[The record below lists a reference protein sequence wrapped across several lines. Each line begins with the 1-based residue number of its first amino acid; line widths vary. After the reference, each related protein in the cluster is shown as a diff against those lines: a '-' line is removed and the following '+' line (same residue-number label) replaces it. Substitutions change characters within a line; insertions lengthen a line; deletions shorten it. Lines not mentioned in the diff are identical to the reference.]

1 MEELVKVVYARVH
14 TIALDTIVKRAL
26 VSKNP
31 ILYYGRLRKPLSII
45 KPFNDI
51 SPFKQIHVTLIHAK
65 IKESVIMAYVPAL
78 SIALGHDVKN
88 AGVKINLKILTW
100 YLNI

>member
-31 ILYYGRLRKPLSII
+31 ILYYGRFYKKPLNNI

-78 SIALGHDVKN
+78 SIVLGHDVKN
-88 AGVKINLKILTW
+88 AGVKINLRILT
-100 YLNI
+100 